1 MDFSCVSAWATSII
15 VGVLCFLGPF
25 MGAFLNRFGIRIT
38 TILGCLTCLAGL
50 VMGSFA
56 PSIVAFYAAFSLPF
70 GVGLTLIYVSS
81 PIVAT
86 HYFKKR
92 RSIALGLVTAG
103 QGLGTMAIGPSLQAL
118 TGVLDW
124 RNAFRVFAGI
134 LFLASLT
141 GCLLHQGISSPNGNG
156 EDKSKKFC
164 LNLSLLKNPVL
175 PILML
180 TRGVYSFCRLV
191 PYTHLVSIAR
201 TKPFIHM
208 IAFIYSLI
216 KQ

>member
-1 MDFSCVSAWATSII
+1 
-15 VGVLCFLGPF
+15 
-25 MGAFLNRFGIRIT
+25 
-38 TILGCLTCLAGL
+38 
-50 VMGSFA
+50 MGSFA

-201 TKPFIHM
+201 TKP
-208 IAFIYSLI
+208 
-216 KQ
+216 